1 MSKVVL
7 VLNLRKMVVS
17 SLKMVVDSLEMMR
30 ILLTVIMR

>member
-1 MSKVVL
+1 LSKVVL